1 MTTVMEQLNP
11 TIHVRFAGRSLRLS
25 AGALDVGSL
34 SSDREIK
41 SALARHFGVAPAQ
54 FATHVVE
61 RHDNGHFTVRPEAVF
76 G

>member
-1 MTTVMEQLNP
+1 MTTVLEQLNP
-11 TIHVRFAGRSLRLS
+11 QIHVRFAGRSLRLS
-25 AGALDVGSL
+25 AGALDVSSL

-41 SALARHFGVAPAQ
+41 AALARHFGVGVSM
-54 FATHVVE
+54 FATHVIE